1 MVAGVGVVEDE
12 DVQPRVLARVVVA
25 AGAPVLP
32 LPHLEARVTCH
43 KLSRGVRRCHVS
55 RYLDAAPLLP
65 HGLGVVEAPAAL
77 AVRLQREVA
86 VLAWITRTLV
96 IFIASLEPVSAFYS
110 GDSSDMSGT
119 TLLRMMGGGAQ

>member
-43 KLSRGVRRCHVS
+43 KLSRVTRCH
-55 RYLDAAPLLP
+55 
-65 HGLGVVEAPAAL
+65 
-77 AVRLQREVA
+77 EV
-86 VLAWITRTLV
+86 
-96 IFIASLEPVSAFYS
+96 
-110 GDSSDMSGT
+110 
-119 TLLRMMGGGAQ
+119 

>member
-1 MVAGVGVVEDE
+1 MVEDE

-32 LPHLEARVTCH
+32 LPHLDTRVTCH
-43 KLSRGVRRCHVS
+43 KLSRVTRCEVTWTQLRSSHMVS
-55 RYLDAAPLLP
+55 VWSKHRLPSPYDSSAKLRSSPGSRGHYLLFIL
-65 HGLGVVEAPAAL
+65 
-77 AVRLQREVA
+77 
-86 VLAWITRTLV
+86 
-96 IFIASLEPVSAFYS
+96 IASLEPVSAFYS

>member
-43 KLSRGVRRCHVS
+43 KLSRFTRRHVS
-55 RYLDAAPLLP
+55 RYLDTAPLLP

-86 VLAWITRTLV
+86 VLAWITRTLF

>member
-1 MVAGVGVVEDE
+1 M
-12 DVQPRVLARVVVA
+12 
-25 AGAPVLP
+25 
-32 LPHLEARVTCH
+32 
-43 KLSRGVRRCHVS
+43 S

-86 VLAWITRTLV
+86 VLAWITRTLF
-96 IFIASLEPVSAFYS
+96 IFIASLKPVSAFYS

>member
-1 MVAGVGVVEDE
+1 MVEDE

-43 KLSRGVRRCHVS
+43 KLSQVVTSCHVS

-77 AVRLQREVA
+77 PVRLQREVA
-86 VLAWITRTLV
+86 VLAWITRTLLF

-119 TLLRMMGGGAQ
+119 TLLRMMGGGAQCDN